1 MAASPPLSLSAKFA
15 IFALK
20 VRGTSR
26 ISIACLLYAPW
37 LLPRSY
43 LFGEDL
49 VPAAYSLWRTF
60 RLYALC
66 LPGSCYQGGF
76 LYAFLMAYS
85 SHYQYIC
92 RSDLHLHLQLCLDM
106 NPTPDFRTAGLQWEI
121 LHSSTLMAYA
131 TGRRSRSVSL
141 PVLPDRWSSWSCIA
155 GPWLPGRLWTTMC
168 NCSGTLSEHRHLVTN
183 LPLTVQLTSLA
194 TTCS

>member
-1 MAASPPLSLSAKFA
+1 MSLSAKFA

-106 NPTPDFRTAGLQWEI
+106 NPIPDFLTAGHQWEI
-121 LHSSTLMAYA
+121 LHSFTSMAYA

-141 PVLPDRWSSWSCIA
+141 PVLQDRWSSWSCT
-155 GPWLPGRLWTTMC
+155 GVHWLLGRLWTTMC
-168 NCSGTLSEHRHLVTN
+168 SCSGTPLVLWLRATN
-183 LPLTVQLTSLA
+183 HPLTVQLTSPA